1 MLNYDR
7 VPRLPRERDRR
18 PGPGGLETDDFLI
31 AGAFAAL
38 GPSPVKPCEARR
50 RLERLFRLSDWS
62 FQQALNRLVAAHY
75 LKRVPLDSRGR
86 SNNYVFIGRVE
97 VV

>member
-1 MLNYDR
+1 MQ
-7 VPRLPRERDRR
+7 V
-18 PGPGGLETDDFLI
+18 DDFLI
-31 AGAFAAL
+31 TGAFAAL
-38 GPSPVKPCEARR
+38 GPKAVKPCEVRR
-50 RLERLFRLSDWS
+50 RLAFLVRLSDWG